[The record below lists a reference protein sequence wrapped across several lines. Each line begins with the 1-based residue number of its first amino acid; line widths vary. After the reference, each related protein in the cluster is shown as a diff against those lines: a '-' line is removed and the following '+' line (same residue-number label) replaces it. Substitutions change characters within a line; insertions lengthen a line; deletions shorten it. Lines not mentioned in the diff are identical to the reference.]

1 MDYSPLKNHQY
12 WLHSPVYSPLII
24 RNSPLITIII
34 HIYHDI
40 HHISPWLSPLLPS
53 KRPSLLGI
61 HHHIHHYNLHMSP
74 LWTTIYQYQPLWKPW
89 FTVVDHFFAHDSPSK
104 PSVPCRVGRQ
114 VLRLLQLS
122 PTALRSLASKSTE
135 DIASLSWPS
144 QRAPR
149 RFATAWKGWGVGR
162 GGWFFRENHSKHMV
176 NHGFHN
182 GWYW

>member
-89 FTVVDHFFAHDSPSK
+89 FTVVDHFFRPWFTIKTLRA
-104 PSVPCRVGRQ
+104 VPCRAPGSSAASAESHGAALAGVQ
-114 VLRLLQLS
+114 VHRGHRLA
-122 PTALRSLASKSTE
+122 TVALA
-135 DIASLSWPS
+135 A
-144 QRAPR
+144 RAAAVR
-149 RFATAWKGWGVGR
+149 NGMEGVGSGAR
-162 GGWFFRENHSKHMV
+162 WVIFSGKSFQTYGKSWFS
-176 NHGFHN
+176 
-182 GWYW
+182 